1 GELRS
6 NKGLNLPGIEL
17 GIPAFTDHDYECMK
31 HALES
36 GVDAVSQSFV
46 NNAGDLLRLK
56 KTALELG
63 YRPFVIAKI
72 ERSVAV
78 ENLDEILQASDGI
91 MIARGDLGVE
101 IPIEKI
107 AIIQKQIIQKAN
119 LLGKPVITA
128 TQMLGSMVSNSRPTR
143 AEVSDVSNAIYDGT
157 DCVMLSEESAMGKY
171 PVESALMLAK
181 IAVSVED
188 AKTEGIYRRRQDFYR
203 KDNTHITDTISYNVY
218 QSVSHLNASAVFV
231 QTQTGYVAR
240 MISRFKLSV
249 WVMSV
254 TSDIHVFRSLQ
265 FSYGLMPILSESD
278 HKNWNTF
285 IQKVLKVCKQAS
297 GIIIL
302 VEAPSKDKLND
313 THRMSIIHLPN

>member
-1 GELRS
+1 
-6 NKGLNLPGIEL
+6 
-17 GIPAFTDHDYECMK
+17 
-31 HALES
+31 
-36 GVDAVSQSFV
+36 
-46 NNAGDLLRLK
+46 
-56 KTALELG
+56 
-63 YRPFVIAKI
+63 
-72 ERSVAV
+72 
-78 ENLDEILQASDGI
+78 
-91 MIARGDLGVE
+91 
-101 IPIEKI
+101 
-107 AIIQKQIIQKAN
+107 
-119 LLGKPVITA
+119 
-128 TQMLGSMVSNSRPTR
+128 
-143 AEVSDVSNAIYDGT
+143 
-157 DCVMLSEESAMGKY
+157 
-171 PVESALMLAK
+171 MLAK

-218 QSVSHLNASAVFV
+218 QSVSHLNACAVFV

-285 IQKVLKVCKQAS
+285 IQKVLKVSKQAS